1 MIPDGKWRRYHSV
14 FNLQEKADEENV
26 TLGTINSLKYYING
40 PGAGVDIF
48 LDDVSF
54 NYYERDRSWVSQLR
68 NFGSFFLK
76 RLFSRVKVKTI
87 KFIEKSVSVVICSH

>member
-54 NYYERDRSWVSQLR
+54 NYYERDRSWVSQFTVYYRCFLLLTDEPSISEI
-68 NFGSFFLK
+68 NFLPSL
-76 RLFSRVKVKTI
+76 SVI
-87 KFIEKSVSVVICSH
+87 K